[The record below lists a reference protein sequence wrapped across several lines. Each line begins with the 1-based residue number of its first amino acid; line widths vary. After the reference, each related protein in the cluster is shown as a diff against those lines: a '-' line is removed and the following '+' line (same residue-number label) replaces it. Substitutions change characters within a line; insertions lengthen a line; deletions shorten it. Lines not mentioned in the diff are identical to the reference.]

1 MYLKYYHLRKEP
13 FQVTPDPEFLFMSRS
28 HKEALGS
35 IIYGIEQRK
44 GFIAILGEVGV
55 GKTTILRSCL
65 EKIDSEQ
72 LRLIYL
78 FNANISFED
87 LLKTIYRELG
97 ITIKATSVSDMVN
110 HLYQVLIEE
119 YKQHRKVVLA
129 IDEAQNMPVDTLE
142 NLRMLSNLETSTE
155 KLLQIILIGQPELD
169 HKLNLKELRQFKQ
182 RIAVRSTIQPLSQE
196 ESSEYIQHRLT
207 KAAVNPRSGPIF
219 SPGALKLIINYG
231 QGIPRVL
238 NTLCSNALI
247 LGYAYQQKPI
257 SAHVIKEILADLE
270 GKGKRASLL
279 LWAASAMVIFITI
292 GIFWS
297 FQSKSLILSG
307 TEERHAMQAP
317 SIEAPTPTMVEV
329 EKDLQPAKEE
339 DIKPTPEEIGTK
351 VGPLTVAME
360 NTPEPPLAAAPALAP
375 VADDDEPRIEEE
387 SIPPATKSEPAVR
400 GYLSLPGEGE
410 PVDPPLKANAETRVV
425 KRGDTLSRLLVDVYG
440 YKNDKLFAM
449 VQQANPQI
457 QDVNKIWIGDEIHF
471 PHPMPDM

>member
-1 MYLKYYHLRKEP
+1 MYLKYYQFRKEP

-97 ITIKATSVSDMVN
+97 IAVKATGVSDMVN

-169 HKLNLKELRQFKQ
+169 KKLNLKELRQFKQ
-182 RIAVRSTIQPLSQE
+182 RIAVRSTIHPLSQE
-196 ESSEYIQHRLT
+196 ESSKYIQHRLT
-207 KAAVNPRSGPIF
+207 KAAVNPRGGPIF

-257 SAHVIKEILADLE
+257 SARVIKEILADLE
-270 GKGKRASLL
+270 GKGRRASLL
-279 LWAASAMVIFITI
+279 LWAASAAVILITI

-297 FQSKSLILSG
+297 FQSKSRILSG
-307 TEERHAMQAP
+307 TEERYAMQAP
-317 SIEAPTPTMVEV
+317 SMKAPAMV
-329 EKDLQPAKEE
+329 EKDLQPSKEE
-339 DIKPTPEEIGTK
+339 DIKPAPEEIEIK
-351 VGPLTVAME
+351 ADALPVAME
-360 NTPEPPLAAAPALAP
+360 NTSEPPLTAAPPLAP
-375 VADDDEPRIEEE
+375 VAGDNEPRIEEE
-387 SIPPATKSEPAVR
+387 STPPAAESEPAVR
-400 GYLSLPGEGE
+400 GYMSLPDEGE
-410 PVDPPLKANAETRVV
+410 NIGPPLKANAETRVV
-425 KRGDTLSRLLVDVYG
+425 KRGDTLSRLLVEVYG
-440 YKNDKLFAM
+440 YKNDKLFAV

-471 PHPMPDM
+471 PHPIPDM